1 MTRAFEDPPMSTT
14 DLRCK
19 HCNTL
24 LAKQDRDGLSIR
36 RGALQATIT
45 GTDTTVSVTC
55 YRCQTLNVLRPAPPP
70 RAA

>member
-1 MTRAFEDPPMSTT
+1 MST

-19 HCNTL
+19 HCHTL

-36 RGALQATIT
+36 RGTLQATIT
-45 GTDTTVSVTC
+45 GADTTVSVTC
-55 YRCQTLNVLRPAPPP
+55 YRCSTLNVMRIEPTPT